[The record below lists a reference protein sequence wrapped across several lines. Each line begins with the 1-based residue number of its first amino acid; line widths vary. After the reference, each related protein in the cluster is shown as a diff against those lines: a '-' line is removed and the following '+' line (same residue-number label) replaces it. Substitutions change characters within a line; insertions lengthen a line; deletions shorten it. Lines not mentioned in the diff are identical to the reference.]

1 MTHYIGN
8 SPQTVLDGIRSKYL
22 YGLRR
27 NDDGELFLVRVD
39 QLDAG
44 SANSIIINEQG
55 TSTENFP
62 DFEEGISYL
71 DGIDE
76 THDVV
81 YPNLRYPQLNWNS
94 RLLTYYVEPNTGQ
107 FVQRVSEDY
116 SYPEGISTPGYN
128 EGTDFQVLAN
138 SDFTDAAREYND

>member
-107 FVQRVSEDY
+107 FV
-116 SYPEGISTPGYN
+116 
-128 EGTDFQVLAN
+128 
-138 SDFTDAAREYND
+138 